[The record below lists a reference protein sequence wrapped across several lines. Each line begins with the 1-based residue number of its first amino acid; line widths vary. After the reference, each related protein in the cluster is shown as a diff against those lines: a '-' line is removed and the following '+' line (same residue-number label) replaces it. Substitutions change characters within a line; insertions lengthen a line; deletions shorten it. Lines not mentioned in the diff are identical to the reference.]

1 QLVMQEKM
9 SSLGRLVAGVAHEL
23 NNPIN
28 FVYGNVDFVGQY
40 LDDLIGLVSDIGPD
54 DLVSEARA
62 RFDETKQRIDFDYLV
77 ADSKKLINSI
87 RSGAERTAAIVRDL
101 RGFSRTSSGEMK
113 ETDVIAGIETTLNLI
128 SPLHR
133 GRIEIERAYQPDLP
147 KLICNAGPINQVF
160 MNILTNAAQAIK
172 GSGTIRISVGCGREN
187 DCDVMIVSIQDT
199 GAGIP
204 AELMQKIRD
213 PFFTTKDVGEGTGL
227 GLWI

>member
-1 QLVMQEKM
+1 EMTFIVAAMPVGEHLVETYRDVTAEVRVQRRLRELLEAERRQKVDLEEIVAHRTRELQAVHAQLVMQEKM

-87 RSGAERTAAIVRDL
+87 RSG
-101 RGFSRTSSGEMK
+101 
-113 ETDVIAGIETTLNLI
+113 
-128 SPLHR
+128 
-133 GRIEIERAYQPDLP
+133 
-147 KLICNAGPINQVF
+147 
-160 MNILTNAAQAIK
+160 
-172 GSGTIRISVGCGREN
+172 
-187 DCDVMIVSIQDT
+187 
-199 GAGIP
+199 
-204 AELMQKIRD
+204 
-213 PFFTTKDVGEGTGL
+213 
-227 GLWI
+227 